1 MPHAEFPLFKKFVD
15 AYNGENP
22 PAHLLFGDSVALR
35 VADDDTCHD
44 TLEDLVSA
52 ELGGQSACCI
62 SHSAFHSQVYC
73 LFCNCLP
80 KLRHQPRS
88 VIIPIN
94 LRSFSLSWDLHPD
107 YQFLWETATL
117 DDFARGIDGVR
128 PPIECTPVARAVFQA
143 APLHLPSG
151 EIRPI
156 GEFLEIIAARVSKES
171 GSAWKN
177 RIRDIFTFHYVH
189 NLYPAHRKLRYLG
202 SAVKNLQRSGIGVGL
217 YITPINHRAGKKY
230 VGGAFERNV
239 SSNIAIIEKYLRNFG
254 VKVIKGSELAP
265 GNRKAFGPSILNLAY
280 ECDESDFFTPH
291 NATEHL
297 RYTARKNLAT
307 EIALLAQAVEVSC

>member
-1 MPHAEFPLFKKFVD
+1 MPYVNFPLLKKFVD
-15 AYNGENP
+15 AYNGENS

-35 VADDDTCHD
+35 VADDDICHE
-44 TLEDLVSA
+44 TLEDLLAA
-52 ELGGQSACCI
+52 ELGGHSACCI

-80 KLRHQPRS
+80 KLRHRPRS

-117 DDFARGIDGVR
+117 DDFARGVDGVR
-128 PPIECTPVARAVFQA
+128 PRIESTPVARAVFQA

-151 EIRPI
+151 EIRPV
-156 GEFLEIIAARVSKES
+156 GEFLEVIASRVTKDF
-171 GSAWKN
+171 GSAWKS

-217 YITPINHRAGKKY
+217 YVTPINYRAGNKY
-230 VGGAFERNV
+230 VGESFERCV
-239 SSNIAIIEKYLRNFG
+239 SNNITIIEKYLRNIG
-254 VKVIKGSELAP
+254 VKVIKDSELTQV
-265 GNRKAFGPSILNLAY
+265 GRKAFGPSMVNLAY
-280 ECDESDFFTPH
+280 ECGESDFFTPH

-307 EIALLAQAVEVSC
+307 KIASLAQAVDIAY